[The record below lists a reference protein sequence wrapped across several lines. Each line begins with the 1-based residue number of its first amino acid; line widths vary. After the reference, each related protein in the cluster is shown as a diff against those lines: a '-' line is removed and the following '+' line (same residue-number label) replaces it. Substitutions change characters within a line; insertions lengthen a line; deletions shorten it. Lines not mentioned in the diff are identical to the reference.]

1 MGVKIDLAEAPQ
13 LVKDLEEYVRRME
26 ATALRLNRLAQVQS
40 AGHDDYSA
48 MIAGDYQGAADA
60 HLKQNRAA
68 QAWARGMIDSINAS
82 MQSYKATEE
91 NNRMRS

>member
-13 LVKDLEEYVRRME
+13 LVKDLEEYIRRMQE
-26 ATALRLNRLAQVQS
+26 TARRFRQLAQVQS
-40 AGHDDYSA
+40 PGHDDYSA
-48 MIAGDYQGAADA
+48 MIAGDYQGAATS
-60 HLKQNRAA
+60 HLRENQAA

-82 MQSYKATEE
+82 MQSYKSTEE